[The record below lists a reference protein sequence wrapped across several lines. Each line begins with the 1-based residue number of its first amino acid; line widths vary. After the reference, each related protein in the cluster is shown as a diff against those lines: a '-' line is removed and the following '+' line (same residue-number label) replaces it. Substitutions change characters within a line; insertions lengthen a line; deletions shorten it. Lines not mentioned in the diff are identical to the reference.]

1 MDETYRLV
9 SEQRYLLV
17 DMNQIEDVLR
27 PQRLLCKLGPGSMD
41 TPEVS

>member
-9 SEQRYLLV
+9 EQCYLLV
-17 DMNQIEDVLR
+17 DVNQVQHALLH
-27 PQRLLCKLGPGSMD
+27 QGLLCKLGPGSLD